1 MLIRIDPGSGV
12 AIFDQI
18 AASVRAD
25 ASRGT
30 LRPGDVAAG
39 VVGSVVRDP
48 VHDGV
53 AWREYLEAV
62 VADREGWGDFYEACR
77 ALD

>member
-1 MLIRIDPGSGV
+1 MAGSG
-12 AIFDQI
+12 
-18 AASVRAD
+18 
-25 ASRGT
+25 RG
-30 LRPGDVAAG
+30 LERRSHRPAG
-39 VVGSVVRDP
+39 RSGQPQAPPAGCRTGTHRD
-48 VHDGV
+48 HDGV